1 MFFKLKIENVVVFNV
16 LVFYLLSKKYILIKS
31 SELVFIDDK
40 LLESRIGNNM
50 FEMDYFVGFKELCME
65 FYDFVFEISRFL
77 EIYRLYLLLKVVIE

>member
-1 MFFKLKIENVVVFNV
+1 
-16 LVFYLLSKKYILIKS
+16 
-31 SELVFIDDK
+31 
-40 LLESRIGNNM
+40 M